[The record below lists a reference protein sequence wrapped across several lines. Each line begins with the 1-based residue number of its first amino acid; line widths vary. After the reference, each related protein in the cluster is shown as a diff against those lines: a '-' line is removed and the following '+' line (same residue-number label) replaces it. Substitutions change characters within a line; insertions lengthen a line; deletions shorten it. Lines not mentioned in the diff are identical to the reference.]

1 MKLTLHT
8 VAKFAAGDLAMA
20 TVEGL
25 KTPSKLWIVYAG
37 QQKYVIRLQ
46 DGTSQS
52 DAEKDQSFV
61 SPEAAL
67 AARGE
72 KRLGV

>member
-8 VAKFAAGDLAMA
+8 VAKFAPGDLAMA

-25 KTPSKLWIVYAG
+25 KPSSKLWIVYAG
-37 QQKYVIRLQ
+37 QEKYVIRLQ
-46 DGTSQS
+46 DGTSQP

-67 AARGE
+67 AEIQNRN
-72 KRLGV
+72 LN

>member
-25 KTPSKLWIVYAG
+25 KTRSTLWIVYAG

-46 DGTSQS
+46 DGTSQPDTEEES
-52 DAEKDQSFV
+52 ISFL
-61 SPEAAL
+61 P
-67 AARGE
+67 
-72 KRLGV
+72 RLP

>member
-37 QQKYVIRLQ
+37 HRKYLIRLQ
-46 DGTSQS
+46 DGTSQPG
-52 DAEKDQSFV
+52 AEQDQSFV

-67 AARGE
+67 AE
-72 KRLGV
+72 VQNHNSN

>member
-25 KTPSKLWIVYAG
+25 KTRSTLWIVYAG

-46 DGTSQS
+46 DGTSQP
-52 DAEKDQSFV
+52 DTEEDQSFV
-61 SPEAAL
+61 SPKAAL
-67 AARGE
+67 AEVPNRNSN
-72 KRLGV
+72 

>member
-8 VAKFAAGDLAMA
+8 IAKFAAGDLAMA

-25 KTPSKLWIVYAG
+25 KAPSKLWIVYAG
-37 QQKYVIRLQ
+37 QEKYVIRLQ
-46 DGTSQS
+46 DGNSQP
-52 DAEKDQSFV
+52 DADRDQAFV

-67 AARGE
+67 AEIQNRNSN
-72 KRLGV
+72 

>member
-8 VAKFAAGDLAMA
+8 IAKFAAGDLAMA

-25 KTPSKLWIVYAG
+25 KTPTKLWIVYAG
-37 QQKYVIRLQ
+37 QEKYVIRLQ
-46 DGTSQS
+46 DGTPQP

-67 AARGE
+67 AEVENRNSN
-72 KRLGV
+72 

>member
-1 MKLTLHT
+1 
-8 VAKFAAGDLAMA
+8 MA

-46 DGTSQS
+46 DGTSQPG
-52 DAEKDQSFV
+52 AEKNQSFV

-67 AARGE
+67 SEVQNRNSN
-72 KRLGV
+72 